1 MEVDDA
7 AQTPNKAPAQ
17 KLQHHESKWIKYN
30 DYLNADLCCEEFIIN
45 SVSPRKNLFMHK
57 SYYKLRR

>member
-30 DYLNADLCCEEFIIN
+30 DYLYA
-45 SVSPRKNLFMHK
+45 VHH
-57 SYYKLRR
+57 